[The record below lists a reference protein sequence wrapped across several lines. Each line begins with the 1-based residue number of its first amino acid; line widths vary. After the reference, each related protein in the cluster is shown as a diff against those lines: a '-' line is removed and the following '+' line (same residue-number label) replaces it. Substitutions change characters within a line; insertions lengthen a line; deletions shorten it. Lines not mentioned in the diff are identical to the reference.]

1 MALFSRLALIACAGS
16 CFASVAHAAPLP
28 VKADDKVW
36 AQTQSDIAP
45 DPDVHFGRLAN
56 GMRYAILKNATP
68 PGQVS
73 IRLLIGSGSMEE
85 RDDQQGLA
93 HFLEHMAFKGST
105 NVPEGEMIKLL
116 ERHGLAFGPDTN
128 AQTGFTDTVFMLDL
142 PQSGNGTLDLGLKL
156 MRETASELTLT
167 QSAMNPE
174 RGVVL
179 SEERLRDTPDYEAL
193 KQRFKVL
200 FSGQLAADR
209 FPIGQV
215 DILKTAPASLIRAY
229 YTANYRPDRATLIVV
244 GDIDS
249 AALEAQIEAVFGNW
263 KPVGPETKEPDFGHI
278 VKRGPQ
284 TQLIVKPGAHPNISL
299 TWVNPFEATPDTEA
313 KSRREQVEQV
323 AIAVLNRRLSR
334 AAQSD
339 AAPFVGA
346 GASIGDQIESAR
358 LTSLALV
365 PKPGGW
371 KIGLQALLH
380 IERQAV
386 ELGVDQAEVNR
397 EITEF
402 RTKVQTAAAGA
413 ATQRTPDL
421 AQGLVQSV
429 EEDEVFTSPVQD
441 LKRYEA
447 EIGGLTA
454 ANVSETLKRMF
465 SGQGPLLSM
474 VSPDPIDGGEAA
486 LAAAFDTAR
495 TDRIDAAVVHGVK
508 AWPYADFGA
517 PGRVKSRR
525 DVADLGVTFV
535 EFANGVH
542 LNIKPTAFRKDQI
555 MVNVRIGDG
564 RLSLPED
571 RKTELWG
578 EQALILGGFGKIS
591 LEDAEQV
598 LASKLFGAQLATTD
612 DAMVLG
618 GETRPADL
626 DTQLQVLAAYVG
638 DPGFQPAGF
647 KRIQNALATQLDQV
661 DATPQG
667 VLGRDLALLQHSGDL
682 RWANPTQA
690 DVKAGDLQ
698 SLKALLLPQLR
709 SAPLEVDVAGDVK
722 PEDVIRA
729 VAATFGALPPR
740 PEPVEP
746 PPAALDV
753 HFPKTGDAPV
763 DLHHKGRADQ
773 AIAYEAWPS
782 DGLFADPQAAR
793 ITNIAAQ
800 VVELRLIDR
809 VRVAEGSTYS
819 PSVYSNPSDVF
830 PHYGVVAASVETPPA
845 KIERFYAAVHDITA
859 DLASKGPT
867 ADELQRAVKPRIE
880 TLAKAQQTNEYW
892 MTWIAGADHD
902 PRRLDIV
909 RDTLPGYSRITAP
922 EVQAAA
928 HKYLSDA
935 QAWKLEITPRAEAK
949 GSSAAGQ

>member
-1 MALFSRLALIACAGS
+1 MTALSRLALIACAGS
-16 CFASVAHAAPLP
+16 CLASFAHAAPLP
-28 VKADDKVW
+28 TKADDKVW
-36 AQTQSDIAP
+36 AQSQSDIIP
-45 DPDVHFGRLAN
+45 DPAVTFGRLAN
-56 GMRYAILKNATP
+56 GMRYAMLKNATP

-73 IRLLIGSGSMEE
+73 IRLVIGSGSMEE

-128 AQTGFTDTVFMLDL
+128 AQTGFTATVFMLDL
-142 PQSGNGTLDLGLKL
+142 PQSGGGTLDLGLKL
-156 MRETASELTLT
+156 MRETASELSLT

-179 SEERLRDTPDYEAL
+179 SEERLRDTPDYEAM
-193 KQRFKVL
+193 KQRFQVL
-200 FSGQLAADR
+200 FPGQLAADR
-209 FPIGQV
+209 FPIGLV
-215 DILKTAPASLIRAY
+215 DILKTAPVSLIREY
-229 YTANYRPDRATLIVV
+229 YAANYRPDRATLIVT
-244 GDIDS
+244 GDIDPT
-249 AALEAQIEAVFGNW
+249 ALEAQIRTTFGGW
-263 KPVGPETKEPDFGHI
+263 KPVGAETRSPDFGHI
-278 VKRGPQ
+278 VQRGPQ
-284 TQLIVKPGAHPNISL
+284 TQLIVKPGAHPSISF
-299 TWVNPFEATPDTEA
+299 TWVNPFEPTPDSEA

-346 GASIGDQIESAR
+346 GANIGDQIRSAR
-358 LTSLALV
+358 FTSLYLV

-371 KIGLQALLH
+371 KTGLQAALH
-380 IERQAV
+380 MERQAV
-386 ELGVDQAEVNR
+386 GFGVDQAEVDR

-402 RTKVQTAAAGA
+402 RTKAQTAAAGA

-429 EEDEVFTSPVQD
+429 EEDQVFTSPVQD

-447 EIGGLTA
+447 EIKGLTA
-454 ANVSETLKRMF
+454 AEVSQTLKRMF
-465 SGQGPLLSM
+465 SGQGPVLSM
-474 VSPDPIDGGEAA
+474 VSPDPVVGGEPAV
-486 LAAAFDTAR
+486 AAAFKTALS
-495 TDRIDAAVVHGVK
+495 DKIDAPAMHGVK
-508 AWPYADFGA
+508 TWPYASFGA
-517 PGRVKSRR
+517 PGRVTSRR
-525 DVADLGVTFV
+525 EVADLGITFV
-535 EFANGVH
+535 EFANGVR

-555 MVNVRIGDG
+555 IVNVRIGDG
-564 RLSLPED
+564 RLDLPKD

-598 LASKLFGAQLATTD
+598 LASKLYGAGLATTD

-618 GETRPADL
+618 GETRPQDL
-626 DTQLQVLAAYVG
+626 STQLQVLAAYVT

-667 VLGRDLALLQHSGDL
+667 VLGRDLGLLEHSGDL
-682 RWANPTQA
+682 RWAKPNQA
-690 DVKAGDLQ
+690 DVKAGDLDR
-698 SLKALLLPQLR
+698 LKALLLPQLR
-709 SAPLEVDVAGDVK
+709 AAPLEVDVAGDVTVD
-722 PEDVIRA
+722 EVIRA

-740 PEPVEP
+740 PAPGAP
-746 PPAALDV
+746 PPAGLDM
-753 HFPKTGDAPV
+753 HFPKTGEAPI
-763 DLHHKGRADQ
+763 DLVHRGRADQ

-782 DGLFADPQAAR
+782 DGLFVDPQAAR
-793 ITNIAAQ
+793 VVNVAAQ

-809 VRVAEGSTYS
+809 VRVAEGATYS

-845 KIERFYAAVHDITA
+845 KIAGFYDAVHDITA
-859 DLASKGPT
+859 DLAAKGPT

-880 TLAKAQQTNEYW
+880 TLAKSQQTNEYW
-892 MTWIAGADHD
+892 ITWLAGAERD

-909 RDTLPGYSRITAP
+909 RDTLPGYAKITAP
-922 EVQAAA
+922 QVQAAVR
-928 HKYLSDA
+928 KYLTDA
-935 QAWKLEITPRAEAK
+935 NGWRLEITPKTDAK
-949 GSSAAGQ
+949 